1 MHESGMA
8 VQYRTD
14 APGNCAHSDCML
26 DIEFTQYQKKEKHD
40 IQ

>member
-14 APGNCAHSDCML
+14 ALHGEAHPSYML

>member
-14 APGNCAHSDCML
+14 EHHSVAHAGYML

>member
-1 MHESGMA
+1 MHQSGMA

-14 APGNCAHSDCML
+14 ARPDEAHSRYML
-26 DIEFTQYQKKEKHD
+26 AIEFTQYQKKEQHD